1 MNDSA
6 SSWVNGARSI
16 TISQHNGLPVS
27 SQGLDADLSESTW
40 IIAGMAEVTVLA
52 VGGTGESHVG
62 DDGARV
68 RGLLSAVT
76 DELDS
81 RFDSRW
87 VAYPASYGPVA
98 DGGLSFRHSTATG
111 VKALSTAIA
120 ETDGPIMLIGYS
132 QGCSVIRAALPTLTS
147 PTLNGANIIGVGLIS
162 DPQQPAGVIEGC
174 EGHGVAGD
182 GPEVQPWIPVKW
194 IGHPQDMICNA
205 SDDSYIRDIAD
216 LTRWMSFSQ
225 ARVWARKVWKLLRSN
240 AFQNAQKTRFSPKQ
254 WRTDLRRIRTA
265 FLEVLGY
272 LPTRLNLNRFQL
284 ENPRGG
290 RHVSYAIEPLDE
302 SGLTGCELLASWMKV
317 QANGIEQR
325 IHAA

>member
-1 MNDSA
+1 
-6 SSWVNGARSI
+6 
-16 TISQHNGLPVS
+16 
-27 SQGLDADLSESTW
+27 
-40 IIAGMAEVTVLA
+40 MAEVTVLA

-62 DDGARV
+62 DDGTRV

-98 DGGLSFRHSTATG
+98 DGGLSFRHSTAMG
-111 VKALSTAIA
+111 VKALTAEIA
-120 ETDGPIMLIGYS
+120 QTDGPVMLIGYS
-132 QGCSVIRAALPTLTS
+132 QGCTVIRSALPTL
-147 PTLNGANIIGVGLIS
+147 NRANIIGVGLIS

-182 GPEVQPWIPVKW
+182 GPEIQPWIPVKW

-225 ARVWARKVWKLLRSN
+225 ACVWAGKVWELLRSN

-272 LPTRLNLNRFQL
+272 LPTKLNLNRFQL
-284 ENPRGG
+284 KNPRGG
-290 RHVSYAIEPLDE
+290 RHISYAIEPLDE

-317 QANGIEQR
+317 HASGVGQR

>member
-1 MNDSA
+1 M
-6 SSWVNGARSI
+6 I
-16 TISQHNGLPVS
+16 
-27 SQGLDADLSESTW
+27 AD
-40 IIAGMAEVTVLA
+40 MAEVTVLA

-62 DDGARV
+62 DHGARV
-68 RGLLSAVT
+68 LGLLSAVT

-98 DGGLSFRHSTATG
+98 DGGLSFRHSTAMG
-111 VKALSTAIA
+111 VKALTAEIA
-120 ETDGPIMLIGYS
+120 QTDGPVMLIGYS
-132 QGCSVIRAALPTLTS
+132 QGCTVIRSALPTL
-147 PTLNGANIIGVGLIS
+147 NRANIIGVGLIS

-182 GPEVQPWIPVKW
+182 GPDIQPWIPVKW

-225 ARVWARKVWKLLRSN
+225 ARVWAGKVWELLRSN

-272 LPTRLNLNRFQL
+272 LPTKLNLNRFQL
-284 ENPRGG
+284 KNPRGG
-290 RHVSYAIEPLDE
+290 RHISYAIEPLDE

-317 QANGIEQR
+317 HASGVGQR

>member
-1 MNDSA
+1 
-6 SSWVNGARSI
+6 
-16 TISQHNGLPVS
+16 
-27 SQGLDADLSESTW
+27 
-40 IIAGMAEVTVLA
+40 MAEVTVLA

-68 RGLLSAVT
+68 RGLLSAVA

-98 DGGLSFRHSTATG
+98 DGGLSFRHSTAMG
-111 VKALSTAIA
+111 VKALTAEIA
-120 ETDGPIMLIGYS
+120 QTDGPVMLIGYS
-132 QGCSVIRAALPTLTS
+132 QGCTVIRSALPTL
-147 PTLNGANIIGVGLIS
+147 NRANVIGVGLIS

-182 GPEVQPWIPVKW
+182 GPEIQPWIPVKW

-225 ARVWARKVWKLLRSN
+225 ARVWAGKVWELLRSN

-272 LPTRLNLNRFQL
+272 LPTKLNLNRFQL
-284 ENPRGG
+284 KNPRGG
-290 RHVSYAIEPLDE
+290 RHISYAIEPLDE
-302 SGLTGCELLASWMKV
+302 SGLTGCEVLASWMRV
-317 QANGIEQR
+317 QASGVGQH

>member
-1 MNDSA
+1 M
-6 SSWVNGARSI
+6 
-16 TISQHNGLPVS
+16 
-27 SQGLDADLSESTW
+27 
-40 IIAGMAEVTVLA
+40 
-52 VGGTGESHVG
+52 
-62 DDGARV
+62 
-68 RGLLSAVT
+68 
-76 DELDS
+76 
-81 RFDSRW
+81 
-87 VAYPASYGPVA
+87 
-98 DGGLSFRHSTATG
+98 G
-111 VKALSTAIA
+111 VKALTAEIA
-120 ETDGPIMLIGYS
+120 QTDGPVMLIGYS
-132 QGCSVIRAALPTLTS
+132 QGCTVIRSALPTL
-147 PTLNGANIIGVGLIS
+147 NRANIIGVGLIS

-182 GPEVQPWIPVKW
+182 GPDIQPWIPVKW

-225 ARVWARKVWKLLRSN
+225 ARVWAGKVWELLRSN

-272 LPTRLNLNRFQL
+272 LPTKLNLNRFQL
-284 ENPRGG
+284 KNPRGG
-290 RHVSYAIEPLDE
+290 RHISYAIEPLDE

-317 QANGIEQR
+317 HASGVGQR

>member
-1 MNDSA
+1 M
-6 SSWVNGARSI
+6 
-16 TISQHNGLPVS
+16 Q
-27 SQGLDADLSESTW
+27 
-40 IIAGMAEVTVLA
+40 LA
-52 VGGTGESHVG
+52 APANPTSRPRR
-62 DDGARV
+62 RV

-98 DGGLSFRHSTATG
+98 DGGLSFRHSTAMG
-111 VKALSTAIA
+111 VKALTAEIA
-120 ETDGPIMLIGYS
+120 QTDGPVMLIGYS
-132 QGCSVIRAALPTLTS
+132 QGCTVIRSALPTL
-147 PTLNGANIIGVGLIS
+147 NRANIIGVGLIS
-162 DPQQPAGVIEGC
+162 DPQQPADVIEGC

-182 GPEVQPWIPVKW
+182 GPEIQPWIPVKW

-225 ARVWARKVWKLLRSN
+225 ARVWAGKVWELLRSN

-272 LPTRLNLNRFQL
+272 LPTKLNLNRFQL
-284 ENPRGG
+284 KNPRGG
-290 RHVSYAIEPLDE
+290 RHISYAIEPLDE

-317 QANGIEQR
+317 HASGVGQR

>member
-1 MNDSA
+1 
-6 SSWVNGARSI
+6 
-16 TISQHNGLPVS
+16 
-27 SQGLDADLSESTW
+27 
-40 IIAGMAEVTVLA
+40 MAEVTVLA

-62 DDGARV
+62 DHGARV

-98 DGGLSFRHSTATG
+98 DGGLSFRHSTAMG
-111 VKALSTAIA
+111 VKALTAEIA
-120 ETDGPIMLIGYS
+120 QTDGPVMLIGYS
-132 QGCSVIRAALPTLTS
+132 QGCTVIRSALPTL
-147 PTLNGANIIGVGLIS
+147 NRANIIGVGLIS

-182 GPEVQPWIPVKW
+182 GPEIQPWIPVKW

-225 ARVWARKVWKLLRSN
+225 ARVWAGKVWELLRSN

-272 LPTRLNLNRFQL
+272 LPTKLNLNRFQL
-284 ENPRGG
+284 KNPRGG
-290 RHVSYAIEPLDE
+290 RHISYAIEPLDE
-302 SGLTGCELLASWMKV
+302 S
-317 QANGIEQR
+317 
-325 IHAA
+325 

>member
-1 MNDSA
+1 M
-6 SSWVNGARSI
+6 I
-16 TISQHNGLPVS
+16 
-27 SQGLDADLSESTW
+27 AD
-40 IIAGMAEVTVLA
+40 MAEVTVLA

-62 DDGARV
+62 DDSARV
-68 RGLLSAVT
+68 LGLLSAVT

-98 DGGLSFRHSTATG
+98 DGGLSFRHSTAMG
-111 VKALSTAIA
+111 VKALTAEIA
-120 ETDGPIMLIGYS
+120 QTDGPVMLIGYS
-132 QGCSVIRAALPTLTS
+132 QGCTVIRSALPTL
-147 PTLNGANIIGVGLIS
+147 NRANIIGVGLIS

-182 GPEVQPWIPVKW
+182 GPEIQPWIPVKW

-216 LTRWMSFSQ
+216 LTRWMSCSQ
-225 ARVWARKVWKLLRSN
+225 ARVWAGKVWELLRSN

-272 LPTRLNLNRFQL
+272 LPTKLNLNRFQL
-284 ENPRGG
+284 KNPRGG
-290 RHVSYAIEPLDE
+290 RHISYAIEPLDE

-317 QANGIEQR
+317 HASGVGQR

>member
-16 TISQHNGLPVS
+16 TISQYNGLPVS

-40 IIAGMAEVTVLA
+40 MIADMAEVTVLA

-62 DDGARV
+62 DDGTRV

-98 DGGLSFRHSTATG
+98 DGGLSFRHSTAMG
-111 VKALSTAIA
+111 VKALTAEIA
-120 ETDGPIMLIGYS
+120 QTDGPVMLIGYS
-132 QGCSVIRAALPTLTS
+132 QGCTVIRSALPTL
-147 PTLNGANIIGVGLIS
+147 NRANVIGVGLIS

-182 GPEVQPWIPVKW
+182 GPEIQPWIPVKW

-225 ARVWARKVWKLLRSN
+225 ARVWAGKVWELLRSN

-272 LPTRLNLNRFQL
+272 LPTKLNLNRFQL
-284 ENPRGG
+284 KNPRGG
-290 RHVSYAIEPLDE
+290 RHISYAIEPLDE

-317 QANGIEQR
+317 HASGVGQR

>member
-16 TISQHNGLPVS
+16 TISQYNGLPVS

-40 IIAGMAEVTVLA
+40 MIADMAEVTVLA

-62 DDGARV
+62 DHGARV

-98 DGGLSFRHSTATG
+98 DGGLSFRHSTAMG
-111 VKALSTAIA
+111 VKALTAEIA
-120 ETDGPIMLIGYS
+120 QTDGPVMLIGYS
-132 QGCSVIRAALPTLTS
+132 QGCTVIRSALPTL
-147 PTLNGANIIGVGLIS
+147 NRANIIGVGLIS

-182 GPEVQPWIPVKW
+182 GPEIQPWIPVKW

-225 ARVWARKVWKLLRSN
+225 ARVWAGKVWELLCSN

-272 LPTRLNLNRFQL
+272 LPTKLNLNRFQL
-284 ENPRGG
+284 KNPRGG
-290 RHVSYAIEPLDE
+290 RHISYAIEPLDE

-317 QANGIEQR
+317 HASGVGQR

>member
-1 MNDSA
+1 M
-6 SSWVNGARSI
+6 I
-16 TISQHNGLPVS
+16 
-27 SQGLDADLSESTW
+27 AD
-40 IIAGMAEVTVLA
+40 MAEVTVLA

-62 DDGARV
+62 DHGARV

-98 DGGLSFRHSTATG
+98 DGGLSFRHSTAMG
-111 VKALSTAIA
+111 VKALTAEIA
-120 ETDGPIMLIGYS
+120 QTDGPVMLIGYS
-132 QGCSVIRAALPTLTS
+132 QGCTVIRSALPTL
-147 PTLNGANIIGVGLIS
+147 NRANIIGVGLIS

-182 GPEVQPWIPVKW
+182 GPEIQPWIPVKW

-216 LTRWMSFSQ
+216 LTRWMSCSQ
-225 ARVWARKVWKLLRSN
+225 ARVWAGKVWELLRSN

-272 LPTRLNLNRFQL
+272 LPTKLNLNRFQL
-284 ENPRGG
+284 KNPRGG
-290 RHVSYAIEPLDE
+290 RHISYAIEPLDE

-317 QANGIEQR
+317 HASGVGQR

>member
-16 TISQHNGLPVS
+16 TISQYNGLPVS

-40 IIAGMAEVTVLA
+40 MIADMAEVTVLA

-62 DDGARV
+62 DHGARV

-98 DGGLSFRHSTATG
+98 DGGLSFRHSTAMG
-111 VKALSTAIA
+111 VKALTAEIA
-120 ETDGPIMLIGYS
+120 QTDGPVMLIGYS
-132 QGCSVIRAALPTLTS
+132 QGCTVIRSALPTLNS
-147 PTLNGANIIGVGLIS
+147 ANVIGVGLIS
-162 DPQQPAGVIEGC
+162 DPQQPAGVIVGC

-182 GPEVQPWIPVKW
+182 GPEIQPWIPVKW

-225 ARVWARKVWKLLRSN
+225 ARVWAGKVWELLRSN

-272 LPTRLNLNRFQL
+272 LPTKLNLNRFQL
-284 ENPRGG
+284 KNPRGG
-290 RHVSYAIEPLDE
+290 RHISYAIEPLDE

-317 QANGIEQR
+317 HASGVGQR

>member
-16 TISQHNGLPVS
+16 TISQYNGLPVS

-40 IIAGMAEVTVLA
+40 MIADMAEVTVLA

-68 RGLLSAVT
+68 RGLLSAVA

-98 DGGLSFRHSTATG
+98 DGGLSFRHSTAMG
-111 VKALSTAIA
+111 VKALTAEIA
-120 ETDGPIMLIGYS
+120 QTDGPVMLIGYS
-132 QGCSVIRAALPTLTS
+132 QGCTVIRSALPTL
-147 PTLNGANIIGVGLIS
+147 NRANIIGVGLIS

-182 GPEVQPWIPVKW
+182 GPDIQPWIPVKW

-225 ARVWARKVWKLLRSN
+225 ARVWAGKVWELLRSN

-272 LPTRLNLNRFQL
+272 LPTKLNLNRFQL
-284 ENPRGG
+284 KNPRGG
-290 RHVSYAIEPLDE
+290 RHISYAIEPLDE

-317 QANGIEQR
+317 HASGVGQR

>member
-1 MNDSA
+1 M
-6 SSWVNGARSI
+6 I
-16 TISQHNGLPVS
+16 
-27 SQGLDADLSESTW
+27 AD
-40 IIAGMAEVTVLA
+40 MAEVTVLA

-62 DDGARV
+62 DHGARV

-98 DGGLSFRHSTATG
+98 DGGLSFRHSTAMG
-111 VKALSTAIA
+111 VKALTAEIA
-120 ETDGPIMLIGYS
+120 QTDGPVMLIGYS
-132 QGCSVIRAALPTLTS
+132 QGCTVIRSALPTLNS
-147 PTLNGANIIGVGLIS
+147 ANVIGVGLIS
-162 DPQQPAGVIEGC
+162 DPQQPAGVIVGC

-182 GPEVQPWIPVKW
+182 GPEIQPWIPVKW

-225 ARVWARKVWKLLRSN
+225 ARVWAGKVWELLRSN

-272 LPTRLNLNRFQL
+272 LPTKLNLNRFQL
-284 ENPRGG
+284 KNPRGG
-290 RHVSYAIEPLDE
+290 RHISYAIEPLDE

-317 QANGIEQR
+317 HASGVGQR